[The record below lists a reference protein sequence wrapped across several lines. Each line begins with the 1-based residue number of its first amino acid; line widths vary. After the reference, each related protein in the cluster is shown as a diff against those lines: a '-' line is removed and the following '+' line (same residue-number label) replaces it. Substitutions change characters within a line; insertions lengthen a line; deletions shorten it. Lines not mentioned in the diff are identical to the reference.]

1 MSHNTNLLIMTLY
14 LQMLKFIFGIIADS
28 FCLMIKLTLIW
39 LVPLLQTIEYFEL
52 HILAIF
58 FSSFKQ
64 NSPLVTI
71 SFF

>member
-1 MSHNTNLLIMTLY
+1 MLQNLYSGLLLLGFLFNDKIDINM
-14 LQMLKFIFGIIADS
+14 AE
-28 FCLMIKLTLIW
+28 
-39 LVPLLQTIEYFEL
+39 VPLLQTIEYFEL

-71 SFF
+71 SFFLKN